1 MFGKKLLMAIP
12 PLLLTV
18 LLVSLVAAEVTDSS
32 PINSEA
38 FHNTGDIVQVTPE
51 GGNYYYYPSL
61 VQMSGDSLMV
71 FYSECCWNMYSKTSD
86 DGGATW
92 SDPILIEDG
101 GNPDVDSMRDLAVRP
116 G

>member
-1 MFGKKLLMAIP
+1 
-12 PLLLTV
+12 
-18 LLVSLVAAEVTDSS
+18 
-32 PINSEA
+32 
-38 FHNTGDIVQVTPE
+38 
-51 GGNYYYYPSL
+51 
-61 VQMSGDSLMV
+61 MV

-101 GNPDVDSMRDLAVRP
+101 GNPDVDSIRDLAVRP

>member
-61 VQMSGDSLMV
+61 VPNVRRLPYGVLLRMLLEYV
-71 FYSECCWNMYSKTSD
+71 FQD
-86 DGGATW
+86 Q
-92 SDPILIEDG
+92 
-101 GNPDVDSMRDLAVRP
+101 R
-116 G
+116 